1 MQAFFVDLL
10 DGQVFHTT
18 SETDASDAART
29 PTAALGDTRSPATH
43 ASSTGATVLAMTGSR
58 DSLGGHARAI
68 EKLISRFKDNT
79 EVYETLEPGFD
90 RCACSICFP
99 RFVLATEGVCCLAE
113 TSAAIS
119 AVVAYDCIV

>member
-10 DGQVFHTT
+10 DGQVFDTA

-29 PTAALGDTRSPATH
+29 PPTATLGDTRPPAIH

-58 DSLGGHARAI
+58 ESFGGSARAI
-68 EKLISRFKDNT
+68 EKLISRFKDIT

-90 RCACSICFP
+90 RCAHSNCFP
-99 RFVLATEGVCCLAE
+99 RFV
-113 TSAAIS
+113 
-119 AVVAYDCIV
+119 